1 LFCFVFAAI
10 VFYNNSIDANDAG
23 WHKKE
28 HFWKQQKSF
37 TKKPIKHHSKQFLF
51 KFQSFGV
58 INTCFQDQIK
68 DEN

>member
-1 LFCFVFAAI
+1 M
-10 VFYNNSIDANDAG
+10 FYNNSIDANDAG

-28 HFWKQQKSF
+28 QQKSF
-37 TKKPIKHHSKQFLF
+37 TKNPIKHHSKQFLF

>member
-28 HFWKQQKSF
+28 QQKSF